1 MFVNISP
8 ADYNLEE
15 TVISLTYAARVKL
28 ITNTASKSAESKE
41 IARLKD
47 IIKKLKAGGGD
58 AEAEAEELGEEQ
70 TVLEV

>member
-15 TVISLTYAARVKL
+15 TVISLTYASRVKL
-28 ITNTASKSAESKE
+28 ITNTASKNAESKE

-47 IIKKLKAGGGD
+47 VIKKLRAG
-58 AEAEAEELGEEQ
+58 AVVEAENGEEQ
-70 TVLEV
+70 TVATVEG